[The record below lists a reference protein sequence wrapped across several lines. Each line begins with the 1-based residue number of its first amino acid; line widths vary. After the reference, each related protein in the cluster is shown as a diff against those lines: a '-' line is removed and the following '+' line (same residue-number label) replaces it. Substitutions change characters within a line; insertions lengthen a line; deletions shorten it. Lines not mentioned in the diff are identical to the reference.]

1 MSNVPMSDTQHVSP
15 EEWGDVLSREY
26 LAEYV
31 RTGGSAV
38 KVISGSE
45 ASLRAARARALTDAE
60 AGGYFVAALDPAV
73 ADDAG
78 RKRDLHRI
86 DKFFFAVTE
95 RVDWKDWAAQQARRY
110 LADHGIR
117 AEGRALDDLDGI
129 AADNG
134 RDPLDL
140 VNQYQREFATPTL
153 RDPAMTP
160 EFRTAIKELGMAQ
173 LVAASASPTTEE
185 VLLAWFAGRTLPGA
199 ASALKKVRIYE
210 RINQTNARHMLAS
223 FCNWLPKVGYSGLV
237 VTLDFRPYEHKKVSK
252 SQREAESNRRLKEA
266 IASGASHE
274 ALAALVAE
282 GDDEP
287 AVSYSDAAYMQMLT
301 LIRRF
306 IDEVDWFER
315 FLLVIE
321 TSPQFY
327 DSLSRR
333 NYFNYDALQTRIGLE
348 VHDQQKPNPAAA
360 LVHLGGSAPLPP
372 GAEP

>member
-1 MSNVPMSDTQHVSP
+1 MSDVQHVSP
-15 EEWGDVLSREY
+15 DEWGTVLSWEY

-45 ASLRAARARALTDAE
+45 EQLSAARDRVLTE
-60 AGGYFVAALDPAV
+60 AGTGGYFTAALDPSAP
-73 ADDAG
+73 DEG
-78 RKRDLHRI
+78 GKKRDLHRI

-95 RVDWKDWAAQQARRY
+95 GVDWKEWSAQQARRY
-110 LADHGIR
+110 LADHGIH
-117 AEGRALDDLDGI
+117 AEGRELADLDGI

-140 VNQYQREFATPTL
+140 VNQYQREFATPML

-160 EFRTAIKELGMAQ
+160 EFRTAIKELGLAQ
-173 LVAASASPTTEE
+173 LVSASVSPTTEE
-185 VLLAWFAGRTLPGA
+185 VLLAWFRGRTLPGA
-199 ASALKKVRIYE
+199 ATALKKIRIYE
-210 RINQTNARHMLAS
+210 RINQTNARHMLSS

-252 SQREAESNRRLKEA
+252 SQRAAEFNRRLKDA
-266 IASGASHE
+266 IAGGASQDE
-274 ALAALVAE
+274 LAALVAE
-282 GDDEP
+282 GDREP
-287 AVSYSDAAYMQMLT
+287 AVAYSDASYMQMLT

-306 IDEVDWFER
+306 IDEIDWFER
-315 FLLVIE
+315 FLLIIQ

-327 DSLSRR
+327 DALSRR

-348 VHDQQKPNPAAA
+348 VHDLQKPNPAAA
-360 LVHLGGSAPLPP
+360 LVHLGTSE
-372 GAEP
+372 AEGE